1 MQNPSAARPVCPDY
15 ADFPAIP
22 LYKDQVVS
30 FLSEALA
37 PFDGGEEM
45 AVTAARI
52 NNYVKLNV
60 IAPPEKKKYRRE
72 QLICLYVVF
81 LLKQV
86 LSMEEIRALLRE
98 EFPPERTEASYRWL
112 RAQLE
117 HADRDG
123 PEGLGVLDEGHPL
136 LDAALRS
143 FLYRRQAALLLR
155 RRAEASSPGPAESSS

>member
-1 MQNPSAARPVCPDY
+1 MQNESAARPLCPDY

-52 NNYVKLNV
+52 NNYVKLKV
-60 IAPPEKKKYRRE
+60 IAPPEKKKYSRE

-86 LSMEEIRALLRE
+86 LSMEEIRALLQE
-98 EFPPERTEASYRWL
+98 EFPPDQAETSYRWL
-112 RAQLE
+112 CVQLDRAV
-117 HADRDG
+117 RDG
-123 PEGLGVLDEGHPL
+123 PEGLGALDEGHPL

-155 RRAEASSPGPAESSS
+155 RRAEVSPPSQLE